1 MSTHGKYIP
10 LVLGAAKSANI
21 LGDPARVSNLFG
33 PGDDNPSE
41 SIVEYTFDVV
51 LEAVAVQS
59 VGKIGCDMGESQI
72 SKISPSVMRGVQAPH
87 T

>member
-1 MSTHGKYIP
+1 MYSTGTRGS
-10 LVLGAAKSANI
+10 LKSANI
-21 LGDPARVSNLFG
+21 PGPDPVRWNAPVSNLFG